1 VQNLADE
8 PDKLVGTNE
17 VLYTLSVVIKTQV
30 NEGMLVRARLL
41 VSGTVQKVAY
51 RLRVDRCA
59 FDAELAGFVRN
70 LEDGTV
76 EIVCEGER
84 DRIERF
90 SHNIN
95 IVEYPTRVKD
105 ISIEYSEPTGEFRE
119 FTIVRDDRY
128 DGDLAGKLDTGLL
141 YIAAMHR
148 DLAGK
153 QDQAVQK
160 QDDTHAAIKE
170 MHADLSEKQ
179 DDTQAAIK
187 EMHADLSEKQDE
199 TTGAVKEM
207 DGHTCERFDRLEGKY
222 DRFGNSLDEVSRDL
236 KRLVAET
243 TTEKSDREYP
253 VE

>member
-1 VQNLADE
+1 LSHCNEHAGIYKSGT
-8 PDKLVGTNE
+8 KLVGTNE

-30 NEGMLVRARLL
+30 NEGMMVRARLL
-41 VSGTVQKVAY
+41 VSGTVQRVAY

-76 EIVCEGER
+76 EIVCEGEQ

-90 SHNIN
+90 SQDIK
-95 IVEYPTRVKD
+95 IVEYPTRVRE
-105 ISIEYSEPTGEFRE
+105 IRIEYSEPTGEFRE

-128 DGDLAGKLDTGLL
+128 DGDLAEKLDTGLL

-153 QDQAVQK
+153 QEQTVQK
-160 QDDTHAAIKE
+160 QDDT
-170 MHADLSEKQ
+170 
-179 DDTQAAIK
+179 QATIK

-222 DRFGNSLDEVSRDL
+222 DRFGNTLDEVSRDL